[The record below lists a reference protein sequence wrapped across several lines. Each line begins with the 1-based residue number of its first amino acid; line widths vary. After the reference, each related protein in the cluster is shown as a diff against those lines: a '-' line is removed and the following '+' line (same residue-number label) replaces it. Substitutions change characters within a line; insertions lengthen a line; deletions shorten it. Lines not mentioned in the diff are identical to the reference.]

1 VGQTG
6 SQTGQIEDQI
16 ERQRQELADN
26 ILRLES
32 KVQRTTDWRVQYQ
45 ERTLVVLAIA
55 FLAGIIIALIL
66 PGGHKHD

>member
-1 VGQTG
+1 MGQTG

-45 ERTLVVLAIA
+45 ERTVVVLAIA
-55 FLAGIIIALIL
+55 FLAGIIFALIL